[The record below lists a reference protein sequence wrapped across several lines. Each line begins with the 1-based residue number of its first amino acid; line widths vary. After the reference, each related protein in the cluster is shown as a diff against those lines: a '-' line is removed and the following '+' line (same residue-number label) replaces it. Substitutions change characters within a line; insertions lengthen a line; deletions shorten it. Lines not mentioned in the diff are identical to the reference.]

1 MHTSVR
7 QTSQWHRQAIMR
19 KQMLYDSDQIWIILQ
34 YCNQNSQN
42 NAKVKA
48 VLTRAPKPLK
58 VLEIQGLTLSEMTG
72 IVICLIFLLLTH
84 SHCS

>member
-1 MHTSVR
+1 
-7 QTSQWHRQAIMR
+7 MR
-19 KQMLYDSDQIWIILQ
+19 KQMLYESDQIWIILQ

-42 NAKVKA
+42 NTKVKA
-48 VLTRAPKPLK
+48 ALTRDPKPLK
-58 VLEIQGLTLSEMTG
+58 VLEIQGLTLSLSEMTGKSG